1 MAEII
6 EFGRDA
12 DTRKITKTPKVD
24 GPPEQREVGT
34 EAEAKQVA
42 KKPIRSS
49 RAAVAMKV
57 SGASYED
64 IADVLEYASPAAA
77 RMAVEKALADSVDA
91 DTDYRSLRAVASL
104 QLDGLLKATF
114 PKARNTKDPDQ
125 LAYVR
130 MALSI
135 VDRKI
140 KLHGVDAPQMITI
153 IDPGAEEFERVIALA
168 ATRMGPQVAPEG
180 DIFELEQAP
189 DGETWGPADGEP

>member
-12 DTRKITKTPKVD
+12 NRKITKTPQID
-24 GPPEQREVGT
+24 GPPEQRDVGT
-34 EAEAKQVA
+34 DDEARAVA

-57 SGASYED
+57 SGASYQD
-64 IADVLEYASPAAA
+64 IADVLEYVSPAAA
-77 RMAVEKALADSVDA
+77 RMAVEKALAESVDA
-91 DTDYRSLRAVASL
+91 DTDYRSLRAVASM
-104 QLDGLLKATF
+104 QLDGLLKSVF
-114 PKARNTKDPDQ
+114 PKARNPKDADHA
-125 LAYVR
+125 AYVR

-140 KLHGVDAPQMITI
+140 KLHGIDAPQMITI
-153 IDPGAEEFERVIALA
+153 IDPGAEEFERVIAMA
-168 ATRMGPQVAPEG
+168 ALRMGPQVAPEG
-180 DIFELEQAP
+180 DIFALEQAP